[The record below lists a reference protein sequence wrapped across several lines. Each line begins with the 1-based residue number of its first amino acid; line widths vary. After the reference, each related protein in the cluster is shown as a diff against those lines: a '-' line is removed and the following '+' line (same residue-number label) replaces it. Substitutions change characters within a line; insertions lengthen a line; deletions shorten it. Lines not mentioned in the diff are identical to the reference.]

1 MNRFIRAGI
10 LCGVSAL
17 FISCD
22 LLPRKTID
30 PDTLPILAPA
40 RNEFY
45 VFGTDRLTLNEFE
58 TLRLEYPKVSPADL
72 VRLALES
79 QILARSWRAHGDG
92 NALREATRC
101 VRVRFA
107 PEVKPEEK
115 KEAAALLARSFG
127 LESWEALETHLSKA
141 RQKQPIQ
148 WNPDL
153 AREYGLQAQP

>member
-1 MNRFIRAGI
+1 MNPFFRAGI
-10 LCGVSAL
+10 LCGISAL

-30 PDTLPILAPA
+30 PDTLPVLAPA

-58 TLRLEYPKVSPADL
+58 TLRLEYPKVSAPNL
-72 VRLALES
+72 VQLALEA
-79 QILARSWRAHGDG
+79 QILARAWRPHGDG

-107 PEVKPEEK
+107 PEVSAAEK
-115 KEAAALLARSFG
+115 TEATALLSRAFG
-127 LESWEALETHLSKA
+127 IETWKELETHLNKA
-141 RQKQPIQ
+141 RQSRPIQ